1 MIGVRVAGEN
11 ELDFAEGVGA
21 LIEEIVAIDAELST
35 PPFYFVT
42 QIEDKTYTDILIGL
56 QEKND

>member
-1 MIGVRVAGEN
+1 MVGVRVAGEN

-42 QIEDKTYTDILIGL
+42 
-56 QEKND
+56 